1 MLSAEELKRGL
12 ENFYGSEVLYR
23 IPLVPFT
30 ITEGVQYFVENAEA
44 FWLLTDIGVLF
55 SSKLELE
62 QQEDTFF
69 DIVLLVKNGGA
80 VLTFG
85 DGNGNILYSH
95 TYTYTDCPEGEW
107 KFFLEGPR
115 GDRVLL
121 LPSEH

>member
-1 MLSAEELKRGL
+1 MLDSKDSPKVLDSRAEELKRGL
-12 ENFYGSEVLYR
+12 ENFYGSEVLYSM
-23 IPLVPFT
+23 PLVPFSF
-30 ITEGVQYFVENAEA
+30 TEGVQYFVENAEA
-44 FWLLTDIGVLF
+44 YWLLTDIGILF

-95 TYTYTDCPEGEW
+95 
-107 KFFLEGPR
+107 
-115 GDRVLL
+115 
-121 LPSEH
+121 